1 MLGYTEV
8 ERSVEIALLQIKGLK
23 SFDFVHPCLF
33 IVLYCSSLL
42 IHEQRKGKCGFE
54 QVFH

>member
-1 MLGYTEV
+1 M
-8 ERSVEIALLQIKGLK
+8 ERSVEIALLQIRGLK

-33 IVLYCSSLL
+33 IVLCCSSLL